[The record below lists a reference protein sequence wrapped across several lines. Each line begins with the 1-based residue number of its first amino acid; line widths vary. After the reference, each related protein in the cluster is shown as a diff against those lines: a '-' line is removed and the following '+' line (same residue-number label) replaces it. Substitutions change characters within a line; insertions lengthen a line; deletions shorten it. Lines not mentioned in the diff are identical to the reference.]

1 MGVFVFMIWHGKIAV
16 ANKGED
22 SISFLN
28 PHLKREEY
36 RIYLEPGAG
45 PCALAKMKGTSIL
58 LILQEHDNSLA
69 CLDLDG
75 GVVEKVLPVG
85 RCPSSIVVCDKTHTI
100 YVTNADSDSISIVHN
115 GDDLKVMSQVPV
127 GSMPQGID
135 CHPYLPI
142 LAIAHINSQDIWL
155 VEIER
160 YTIVK
165 RIAIDG
171 YPITVKFSS
180 IDNILYVGCYFHNHR
195 LLNKV
200 LLVDLCKHVVYRE
213 IAVGCIPHK
222 LLETADG
229 SSLLVVSCE
238 AGRLEVV
245 NLASR
250 SVVHSVKIGEAAGDM
265 ALDEGG
271 VYAYVTA
278 PYEGRVCVVNW
289 KAGKKLA
296 DIQVGKK
303 PSGIVYLEP
312 VITRREE

>member
-1 MGVFVFMIWHGKIAV
+1 MMWHGKIAV

-28 PHLKREEY
+28 PHRRREEY
-36 RIYLEPGAG
+36 RIYLEPGVG
-45 PCALAKMKGTSIL
+45 PCALAKMKSSPIL
-58 LILQEHDNSLA
+58 LVVQAHDNSLA
-69 CLDLDG
+69 CIDLDC
-75 GVVEKVLPVG
+75 GVVEKILPVG
-85 RCPSSIVVCDKTHTI
+85 RCPSFITVCNKTHTI
-100 YVTNADSDSISIVHN
+100 YVTNADSDSISVVHN

-135 CHPYLPI
+135 CHHYLPL
-142 LAIAHINSQDIWL
+142 LAIAHMDSQDIWF
-155 VEIER
+155 VETEG
-160 YTIVK
+160 YTMVK
-165 RIAIDG
+165 RIAVGG
-171 YPITVKFSS
+171 YPIAVKFSS
-180 IDNILYVGCYFHNHR
+180 KGNTLYVGCYFHNHR

-213 IAVGCIPHK
+213 IAVGCMPHR
-222 LLETADG
+222 LLETSDG
-229 SSLLVVSCE
+229 RYLLVASCE
-238 AGRLEVV
+238 AGNLEVV
-245 NLASR
+245 DLVSG
-250 SVVHSVKIGEAAGDM
+250 SVVHRVKVGEAVGDM

-271 VYAYVTA
+271 VCAYVTA
-278 PYEGRVCVVNW
+278 PYEGRVCVVDW